1 MTHASP
7 AQPSPAQPIIT
18 PRVRNQVICVAGP
31 GNPKFHCFISDR
43 IPDIQLCFNGQVFPR
58 YTFRRVERTG

>member
-1 MTHASP
+1 M
-7 AQPSPAQPIIT
+7 
-18 PRVRNQVICVAGP
+18 AGP